1 MKKYRGLIAATFTP
15 THEDDSIAP
24 ELIGPMVEYAVSR
37 KLDGLFAVGT
47 TGEFPSLTHAER
59 RMVAEEYIR
68 MAAGRI
74 PVIVN
79 VGSCSVR
86 EAVELTEHAAAC
98 GADAIC
104 AMAPFY
110 FRPDSPRALVE
121 CLKPL
126 VPACSGRPLY
136 LYHCP
141 SKTGVNLP
149 MVEFLEIAAEELPN
163 FAGIKFTH
171 VDLFEYKRC
180 VDFSGRFQIFYGCD
194 EMLLGALA
202 MGAEAGVG
210 STYNYLPRVYQGI
223 LDAFAAG
230 EMERARELQAVS
242 HRAVRLLVRYGMQA
256 QKEFMRLAGVELGHI
271 RLPSLR
277 LTAEQ
282 RAGFLR
288 GVEEAGLLPWIG

>member
-1 MKKYRGLIAATFTP
+1 MKKYRGLIAAAFTP
-15 THEDDSIAP
+15 MHDDGSIAP

-37 KLDGLFAVGT
+37 RLDELFAVGS
-47 TGEFPSLTHAER
+47 TGEFPSLTTAER
-59 RMVAEEYIR
+59 QVVAAEYIR
-68 MAAGRI
+68 AAAGRI
-74 PVIVN
+74 PVIIN

-86 EAVELTEHAAAC
+86 EAEELTAHAVEC

-110 FRPDSPRALVE
+110 FRPGSPRVLAE

-126 VPACSGRPLY
+126 VPVCAGKPLY

-141 SKTGVNLP
+141 SLTGVRLS
-149 MVEFLEIAAEELPN
+149 MVEFLRIAAEELPN

-171 VDLFEYKRC
+171 VDLFEYKSC
-180 VDFSGRFQIFYGCD
+180 IDFSDRFQILYGFD

-210 STYNYLPRVYQGI
+210 STYNYLPRVYRGI
-223 LDAFAAG
+223 LEAFAAG

-242 HRAVRLLVRYGMQA
+242 HRAVRLLVEFGMAA
-256 QKEFMRLAGVELGHI
+256 QKEFMRLAGVELGRP
-271 RLPSLR
+271 RLPGLPFTPER
-277 LTAEQ
+277 RGE
-282 RAGFLR
+282 FLR
-288 GVEEAGLLPWIG
+288 AVEAAGLLPWLG